1 MLRIGVSPSGLK
13 RARITP
19 CYEPFKI
26 AIMGG
31 MKATSGAGDRP
42 STAVQLDQASSDWRT
57 ALRNAGLRAT
67 KQRLAVLEAIR
78 HQPHGTVEEILD
90 QVRTDLPTIT
100 IQSVYVV
107 ISSLVSAELVR
118 KLELPGSPA
127 RYELE
132 GHDNHHHAVCR
143 YCGRIEDIAC
153 VTGQAPCLHPEAHPG
168 MTIEVAE
175 VVYSAVCHECA
186 LAQQQEDAKN

>member
-1 MLRIGVSPSGLK
+1 
-13 RARITP
+13 
-19 CYEPFKI
+19 
-26 AIMGG
+26 MGG
-31 MKATSGAGDRP
+31 MKATPGAGNYP
-42 STAVQLDQASSDWRT
+42 SAFLHEAQAPSDWRT

-67 KQRLAVLEAIR
+67 KQRLAVLEAIGR
-78 HQPHGTVEEILD
+78 QPHGTVEEILD
-90 QVRTDLPTIT
+90 EVRSDLPTIT

-107 ISSLVSAELVR
+107 ISSLVSAALVR
-118 KLELPGSPA
+118 KLEFPGSPA

-153 VTGQAPCLHPEAHPG
+153 VTGKAPCLHPEAHPG
-168 MTIEVAE
+168 MTIEIAE

-186 LAQQQEDAKN
+186 LARQEEGAHH

>member
-1 MLRIGVSPSGLK
+1 
-13 RARITP
+13 
-19 CYEPFKI
+19 
-26 AIMGG
+26 MGG
-31 MKATSGAGDRP
+31 MKATPGVDLPSGVPKGAG
-42 STAVQLDQASSDWRT
+42 SDNWRSK
-57 ALRNAGLRAT
+57 LRDVGLRAT
-67 KQRLAVLEAIR
+67 KQRLAVLEAIER
-78 HQPHGTVEEILD
+78 QPHGTVDDIHHD
-90 QVRTDLPTIT
+90 VRSVLPTIT

-132 GHDNHHHAVCR
+132 VNDNHHHAVCR

-153 VTGQAPCLHPEAHPG
+153 VTGKAPCLHPEAHPG
-168 MTIEVAE
+168 MIIELAE

-186 LAQQQEDAKN
+186 LVRQQEETQH